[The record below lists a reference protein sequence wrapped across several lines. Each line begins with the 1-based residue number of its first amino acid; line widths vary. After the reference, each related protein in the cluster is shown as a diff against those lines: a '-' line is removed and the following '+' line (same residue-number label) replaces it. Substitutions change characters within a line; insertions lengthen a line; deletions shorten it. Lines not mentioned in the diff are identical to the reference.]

1 MNIIGF
7 ALCSMNDDEGDF
19 VPNKLY
25 PILEPLDN
33 DPKQHLR
40 IIDESGEDYLY
51 PEVYFQVIQLD
62 PNGLEALFAYVGKL
76 FPNILLPP
84 SKA

>member
-1 MNIIGF
+1 MKIIGF
-7 ALCSMNDDEGDF
+7 ALCLEDNDEGSF

-33 DPKQHLR
+33 DPKIYLR

-51 PEVYFQVIQLD
+51 PAIYFEIVNLRQPAENKLIGYFQTSLAE
-62 PNGLEALFAYVGKL
+62 NTL
-76 FPNILLPP
+76 
-84 SKA
+84 

>member
-7 ALCSMNDDEGDF
+7 ALCLENDEEGDF

-25 PILEPLDN
+25 RILEPLER
-33 DPKQHLR
+33 DPKEHLR

-51 PEVYFQVIQLD
+51 PEVYFQIVQLN
-62 PNGLEALFAYVGKL
+62 PQAKEN
-76 FPNILLPP
+76 LLHYFEL
-84 SKA
+84 SVA

>member
-1 MNIIGF
+1 MKIIGF
-7 ALCSMNDDEGDF
+7 ALCLSDDDEGSF

-33 DPKQHLR
+33 DPQKQLR

-51 PEVYFQVIQLD
+51 PSIYFEIVNLKQPAQNKLIGYFQT
-62 PNGLEALFAYVGKL
+62 ALVENTL
-76 FPNILLPP
+76 
-84 SKA
+84 